1 MNAHTQ
7 AWLVDEAVDAY
18 VDWREECAT
27 VRDAYE
33 RWRRAAAV
41 GAGSAFAAYRA
52 AVDREERAADI
63 YAEVMGR
70 LAAACPL
77 RSPTGA
83 NAAVADPNSP
93 GSST

>member
-1 MNAHTQ
+1 MNAPTQ

-33 RWRRAAAV
+33 RWGRALAAD
-41 GAGSAFAAYRA
+41 AGSAFAAYRA

-63 YAEVMGR
+63 YAELMGR
-70 LAAACPL
+70 LAAACPV
-77 RSPTGA
+77 RSPAGP
-83 NAAVADPNSP
+83 NAAVADRNSP

>member
-1 MNAHTQ
+1 MNAQTR

-18 VDWREECAT
+18 VDWREESAT

-33 RWRRAAAV
+33 RWGRAAPADS
-41 GAGSAFAAYRA
+41 GSAFAAYWA

-63 YAEVMGR
+63 YAELMGR
-70 LAAACPL
+70 LAGACPL
-77 RSPTGA
+77 HSPAGP
-83 NAAVADPNSP
+83 NAAVADRNNP

>member
-1 MNAHTQ
+1 MNADTE

-33 RWRRAAAV
+33 RWGRAAA
-41 GAGSAFAAYRA
+41 ADSGSAFAAYWA

-63 YAEVMGR
+63 YAQLMGR
-70 LAAACPL
+70 VAAACPL
-77 RSPTGA
+77 RPPAAPS
-83 NAAVADPNSP
+83 AAVADRNSP